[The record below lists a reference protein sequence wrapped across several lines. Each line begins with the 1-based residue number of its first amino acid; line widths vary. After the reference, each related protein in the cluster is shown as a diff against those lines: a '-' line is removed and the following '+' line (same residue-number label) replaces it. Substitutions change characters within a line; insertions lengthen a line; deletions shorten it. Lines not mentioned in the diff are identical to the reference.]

1 MVANLPHSD
10 LSQPLV
16 LIVDDDA
23 GNRYLLGRALR
34 SAGFELREATTG
46 AEGLAAIAQ
55 APPDLV
61 VLDVRLPD
69 VSGFEICRR
78 LKAGTATRH
87 VPILQVSA
95 ERISNEDQVFGLEQG
110 ADGYLTHPID
120 PAVLVATARSLLR
133 IRQTEQALTHSEVSL
148 RAEKDRLAVTLDS
161 IGDGVITA
169 NADGAVELMN
179 PVAQRLT
186 GWTQTEAGG
195 RRLREV
201 FKFVDEATRETL
213 AYDGGDN
220 RLQHGVL
227 LARDGSECFIEGSIA
242 PIRGQGD
249 AVAGQVLVF
258 RDVSERRRLEAG
270 LVRAQKLESLG
281 VLAGGIAH
289 DFNNMLTAV
298 LGNIS
303 LARLPDIE
311 PDPLLEEAEKACLR
325 ARGLTN
331 QLLTF
336 AKGGAPIK
344 RTTALDTLLT
354 DAVGFALRGSSVQCV
369 FDIAADLKPVEV
381 DVGQITQVVNN
392 LVLNAIEAMPA
403 GGTVRVEARNSL
415 APPANSGLPAGAYVS
430 FAVID
435 QGIGI
440 PPNHLARIF
449 DPYFTTKKRG
459 SGLGLAVV
467 YSIVEKHGGT
477 IDVTSS
483 ANAGSRFMVYL
494 PASTQRLAQAAAAPE
509 WHAARGSG
517 NILIM
522 DDEEAILRFASKAL
536 GEMGY
541 RVKTARDGRSALE
554 AFEQAQAAG
563 TPFDAVILDLTV
575 PGGMGGRECL
585 TSLRRLA
592 PNVAAI
598 AASGYSTDPIMCEPR
613 RFGFS
618 AVVAKPYLPQE
629 LSRIITEVLP
639 N

>member
-1 MVANLPHSD
+1 MAANLHPN
-10 LSQPLV
+10 LSQPSV

-46 AEGLAAIAQ
+46 SDGLSAIAQ

-78 LKAGTATRH
+78 LKAADATRH
-87 VPILQVSA
+87 IPVLQVSA

-133 IRQTEQALTHSEVSL
+133 IRETEQALTHSEVSL

-169 NADGAVELMN
+169 DANGAVELMN

-186 GWTQTEAGG
+186 GWTQADASG
-195 RRLREV
+195 RRLQEV
-201 FKFVDEATRETL
+201 FKSVDETTRETL
-213 AYDGGDN
+213 AHDRVDTG
-220 RLQHGVL
+220 LQRGVL
-227 LARDGSECFIEGSIA
+227 IARDGRECFIEGSIA

-249 AVAGQVLVF
+249 AVTGQVLVF
-258 RDVSERRRLEAG
+258 RDVSERRRLEAS
-270 LVRAQKLESLG
+270 LMRAQKLESLG

-303 LARLPDIE
+303 LARLPGIE

-344 RTTALDTLLT
+344 RTTALDTLLS

-369 FDIAADLKPVEV
+369 LDIAADLKPVEA
-381 DVGQITQVVNN
+381 DAGQLTQVVNN
-392 LVLNAIEAMPA
+392 LVLNASEAMPA
-403 GGTVRVEARNSL
+403 GGTVRVEARNL
-415 APPANSGLPAGAYVS
+415 GGPPPKSGLPAGAYVS

-440 PPNHLARIF
+440 PPNHVARIF

-467 YSIVEKHGGT
+467 YSIVEKHGG
-477 IDVTSS
+477 IVDVTS
-483 ANAGSRFMVYL
+483 NAGTGSRFTVYL
-494 PASTQRLAQAAAAPE
+494 PASTQALAETAAAPE

-536 GEMGY
+536 AEMGY
-541 RVKTARDGRSALE
+541 RVETARDGRSALE
-554 AFEQAQAAG
+554 AFKQAQVAG
-563 TPFDAVILDLTV
+563 APFDAVILDLTV

-585 TSLRRLA
+585 TNLRGLA
-592 PNVAAI
+592 PTIPAI

-629 LSRIITEVLP
+629 LSRIINTVLP
-639 N
+639 R